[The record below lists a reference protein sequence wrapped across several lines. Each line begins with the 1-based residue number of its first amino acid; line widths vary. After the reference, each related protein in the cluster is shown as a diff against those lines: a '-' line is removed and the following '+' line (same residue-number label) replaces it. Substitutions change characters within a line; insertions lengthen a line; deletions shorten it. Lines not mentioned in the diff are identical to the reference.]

1 MTPVE
6 LAVDTYIAAARERRS
21 EERVALLDQC
31 WAENGRFITRS
42 GEIRGR
48 VEMNAMIGRFHADPN
63 NVAIRINAIDAR
75 ARSFRFSVTTDRK
88 DGSTLEVFDA
98 GMIDDAGQIT
108 LILTFAGP
116 LVAVAAL

>member
-6 LAVDTYIAAARERRS
+6 LAVDTYIAAARERRA
-21 EERVALLDQC
+21 EDRLALLHQC
-31 WAENGRFITRS
+31 WAEDGRFITRS

-48 VEMNAMIGRFHADPN
+48 AEMNAMIGRFHADPN
-63 NVAIRINAIDAR
+63 NIAIRINGIDAR
-75 ARSFRFSVTTDRK
+75 AKSFRFSVSTDRR

-98 GMIDDAGQIT
+98 GMIDDAGQIS

-116 LVAVAAL
+116 LL

>member
-21 EERVALLDQC
+21 DERIALLNQC
-31 WAENGRFITRS
+31 WAEDGRFVTRS

-48 VEMNAMIGRFHADPN
+48 AEMNAMIGRFHADPN
-63 NVAIRINAIDAR
+63 NVAIRIIGIDAR
-75 ARSFRFSVTTDRK
+75 AKSFRFSVMTDRR
-88 DGSTLEVFDA
+88 DGTTLEVFDA
-98 GMIDDAGQIT
+98 GMIDDAGQIS

-116 LVAVAAL
+116 LGIAGAS

>member
-6 LAVDTYIAAARERRS
+6 LAVDTYICAARERRAD
-21 EERVALLDQC
+21 ERLALLNQC
-31 WAENGRFITRS
+31 WAEDGRFITRS

-48 VEMNAMIGRFHADPN
+48 AEMNAMIGRFHADPN

-75 ARSFRFSVTTDRK
+75 AKSFRFSVTTDRK

-98 GMIDDAGQIT
+98 GMIDDAGQIS
-108 LILTFAGP
+108 LILTFACP
-116 LVAVAAL
+116 LV